1 MNAAPL
7 FVVVPL
13 GMAFLCLILSRLWKG
28 MPDLVGNLTLGF
40 LAVMSVRFLSF
51 AGATGRYDVG
61 GWVPVGGMPVGIS
74 MVVDGL
80 TVLMLLVV
88 NITGFIA
95 GLYSIPYL
103 SRYTDRDRY
112 YTLFLLLMAGL
123 NGVVVSGDLFNLF
136 VFLEITA
143 ISAYALVAFGVGAE
157 ELEASFK
164 YQVLGGIASLFI
176 LLAIA
181 MLYYATGTLNL
192 AGISQSLVRQGNKI
206 PLIFISG
213 FFLAGF
219 GLKAAL
225 MPFHAWLPD
234 AHPSAP
240 APVSAMLS
248 GVVIKVLGVYAMC
261 RVFFNV
267 LSVTPDFMLVLRIM
281 AVTSMILGVYLAL
294 GQWDFKR
301 LLAYHSI
308 SQVGYVVLGIGL
320 GTPLGIAA
328 GLFHLVNHTAFKSLL
343 FLNAGAVE
351 YSTGTRDL
359 KRMAGLGRLLPVAAW
374 TSLVASFSIA
384 GIPPFS
390 GFWSKLFIVIA
401 CLQAG
406 QPVLAAFAILG
417 SIMTLASFLKV
428 RRYAFSDPART
439 KLKIER
445 KTPWCMSLA
454 MLVLAVFCTVMGLLF
469 LPSVKA
475 VLLGPAAEVLV
486 QGVGYAGRVLG
497 GAP

>member
-28 MPDLVGNLTLGF
+28 MPDLCGNLTLGF
-40 LAVMSVRFLSF
+40 LAVMSVRFLAF
-51 AGATGRYDVG
+51 AGTTSRYDVG
-61 GWVPVGGMPVGIS
+61 GWVPVGGIPVGIS
-74 MVVDGL
+74 IVVDGL

-95 GLYSIPYL
+95 ALYSIPYL
-103 SRYTDRDRY
+103 SQYTDRDKY
-112 YTLFLLLMAGL
+112 YTLFLLLIAGL

-143 ISAYALVAFGVGAE
+143 IAAYALVAFGVGAE

-181 MLYYATGTLNL
+181 MLYQMTRTLNL
-192 AGISQSLVRQGNKI
+192 ADMSRVIQNMPEKI
-206 PLIFISG
+206 PLFFISV

-225 MPFHAWLPD
+225 IPFHAWLPD

-267 LSVTPDFMLVLRIM
+267 LGVTQDLMLVLRIM
-281 AVTSMILGVYLAL
+281 AVASMIFGVYLAL

-328 GLFHLVNHTAFKSLL
+328 GLFHLVNHTAFKALL

-351 YSTGTRDL
+351 YSSGTRDL
-359 KRMAGLGRLLPVAAW
+359 KRMAGLGRLLPVSAW

-428 RRYAFSDPART
+428 RRYAFSDPEKT
-439 KLKIER
+439 GFKIKR
-445 KTPWCMSLA
+445 KTPRCMSLA

-475 VLLGPAAEVLV
+475 GLLGPAADVLV
-486 QGVGYAGRVLG
+486 EGVGYAGRALG
-497 GAP
+497 GVP